1 MINTWPVVSRLNRCQ
16 SSGIRHGMSPSLP
29 ITPLRA
35 TAAMPMISVTV
46 QTAIG
51 ALMPGCG
58 S

>member
-1 MINTWPVVSRLNRCQ
+1 MPWDFAARANHAVQ
-16 SSGIRHGMSPSLP
+16 RHRGDGFEMFHN
-29 ITPLRA
+29 
-35 TAAMPMISVTV
+35 